1 MLAGRTE
8 RGCVV
13 REVACLD
20 AVIDDVHDG
29 GLIGWIV
36 RGQKVNAAAGK
47 CALID
52 AGLHGAVGREEA
64 GTFDAAGLK
73 CIARNGDHVQNG
85 NGNRGGDGIVKIMRG
100 VAGHDEKICADGRK
114 ALRALDHLGYGVCA
128 AVKERSRAVGDI
140 RVGVDAHA
148 RVGLIAGGGGVEGDL
163 LKKVGSGERPHA
175 AENADDFFITHGG
188 APFLSFRAAF
198 DRDSGARRAR
208 GHAG

>member
-1 MLAGRTE
+1 MQNIKAVGAKDLISVTHSRLLISSRSRRREWQQAPAQGWGRRWGNPDDKYRTRGKLGAAENEHLGTAREQMLAGRAE

-52 AGLHGAVGREEA
+52 AGLHGAVGRKKA
-64 GTFDAAGLK
+64 GTFDAASLE

-85 NGNRGGDGIVKIMRG
+85 NGNRGGDGIIKVVRG
-100 VAGHDEKICADGRK
+100 VAGHDEK
-114 ALRALDHLGYGVCA
+114 
-128 AVKERSRAVGDI
+128 S
-140 RVGVDAHA
+140 
-148 RVGLIAGGGGVEGDL
+148 
-163 LKKVGSGERPHA
+163 
-175 AENADDFFITHGG
+175 
-188 APFLSFRAAF
+188 APM
-198 DRDSGARRAR
+198 DARRFALLIIS
-208 GHAG
+208 GTGSAPL